1 MLSVDQLPPVHSSH
15 SHHSTRLFKAF
26 NSINPH
32 WKGIVGSFVTHIIL
46 RYSNQNVSLL
56 NTLKYSV
63 NIVISISDFSQLF
76 SKDRSFSQFNSSIE
90 KSFNLIAELNMDKN
104 GQLENTQKQVWCQL
118 CWRQWEG
125 ALCLGPG
132 GGGGHEEQHRQ
143 GPREGQQAQ
152 WPWLQSFKPPGYERG
167 LPAVFQEI
175 EEEILVA
182 VSAFRGQPFS

>member
-32 WKGIVGSFVTHIIL
+32 WKGIVGFFVTHKIL

-104 GQLENTQKQVWCQL
+104 GQLENTQKQVQL
-118 CWRQWEG
+118 ELWKHIMFSSSF
-125 ALCLGPG
+125 CLGSG

-143 GPREGQQAQ
+143 GPGEGQQAQ
-152 WPWLQSFKPPGYERG
+152 
-167 LPAVFQEI
+167 
-175 EEEILVA
+175 
-182 VSAFRGQPFS
+182 